1 MRKILI
7 ATFLTTSLICAVSS
21 SEFAIA
27 LESSDPESC
36 INGDFNK
43 GVKERSIEVSKVC
56 DDKKRSDSDGS
67 KSNPS
72 PPAPSGGAKFPPSY
86 IKTVI
91 VSGCVPDQPV
101 NPDFGSCVEQRQK
114 FCPEGE
120 WLQARSIDTRTPQD
134 DPAYGDPF
142 CTGEPPAAAPPG
154 AAGAPPVSIDEIR
167 TLLVLRPEIESDNAG
182 RGVRNAETNFYTL
195 TEPVSMTTVLAGQQ
209 VELRATPVRFRWDYG
224 DGTGPITT
232 LVGGHP
238 QSEFNAPT
246 PTSHVY
252 EETGSYT
259 VGLTT
264 VYVGEYRVAGGAW
277 QLIPGTI
284 TLDAP
289 PVTAD
294 IWRTVTRNVA
304 DDCAADSSAWGCTG
318 PIEEPGGG

>member
-1 MRKILI
+1 
-7 ATFLTTSLICAVSS
+7 
-21 SEFAIA
+21 
-27 LESSDPESC
+27 
-36 INGDFNK
+36 
-43 GVKERSIEVSKVC
+43 
-56 DDKKRSDSDGS
+56 
-67 KSNPS
+67 
-72 PPAPSGGAKFPPSY
+72 
-86 IKTVI
+86 
-91 VSGCVPDQPV
+91 
-101 NPDFGSCVEQRQK
+101 VEQGQK

-120 WLQARSIDTRTPQD
+120 WLQARSIDTRTPEE

-142 CTGEPPAAAPPG
+142 CTGKPPTAAPPG
-154 AAGAPPVSIDEIR
+154 TTGAPPVSIDEIR

-224 DGTGPITT
+224 DGTGPVTT